1 MNVPMP
7 DHSGATGAVGRVPTP
22 ADVVVAVVTYGK
34 RKSMLLAV
42 LDRLREE
49 AVGRVVVVDNGA
61 HWPVATELAA
71 SFGDWVETVPMGGN
85 MGSSTGFVAALEGA
99 LQTTKSI
106 IWILDDDN
114 RPEYGCLASLL
125 AAHSLEAHRTPVGA
139 LAVVAMRTEHFGGHV
154 SAKQL
159 MTRWDS
165 FSGFHVA
172 DLVSKVAHR
181 LPGKRKSVHGRV
193 ELGVTHFGGMLFHRS
208 LLEHH
213 GLPRRDFFMYGDD
226 TEFTW
231 RITSNGGRI
240 IQVTEALVED
250 LEGSFQQT
258 SHVRNRFIGALLSD
272 SDFRT
277 YYSVRN
283 LAFFESRFRVRN
295 KLMFAL
301 NRKIYF
307 TILHRYARR
316 LDRMDRY
323 TFIRNSADEG
333 LAGQLGPNDRFPLLN

>member
-1 MNVPMP
+1 MSRPITDGGRSRAIASPSTP
-7 DHSGATGAVGRVPTP
+7 D
-22 ADVVVAVVTYGK
+22 DVVVALVTYGQ
-34 RKSMLLAV
+34 RRSMLLAV

-61 HWPVATELAA
+61 RWPVATELAA
-71 SFGDWVETVPMGGN
+71 RFGGWVETVPMGGN
-85 MGSSTGFVAALEGA
+85 LGSSTGFVAAFEA
-99 LQTTKSI
+99 AIQAKKSL

-114 RPEYGCLASLL
+114 RPERGCLASLL
-125 AAHSLEAHRTPVGA
+125 AAHAQEAERTSLASR
-139 LAVVAMRTEHFGGHV
+139 AVVAMRTEHFGGHV

-181 LPGKRKSVHGRV
+181 LPGRRQSVRSRV
-193 ELGVTHFGGMLFHRS
+193 ELGITHFGGMLFHRS
-208 LLEHH
+208 LLERH
-213 GLPRRDFFMYGDD
+213 GVPRRDFFMYGDD

-231 RITSNGGRI
+231 RITSSGGRI
-240 IQVTEALVED
+240 VQVTEALVED

-283 LAFFESRFRVRN
+283 MAFFESRYRVRHRA
-295 KLMFAL
+295 MFAL

-307 TILHRYARR
+307 AILRRYARR

-323 TFIRNSADEG
+323 DFIRTSAEEG
-333 LAGQLGPNDRFPLLN
+333 LAGCLGSNDRFPLLN

>member
-1 MNVPMP
+1 MNGSM
-7 DHSGATGAVGRVPTP
+7 SGPVGAVQPIVSVPTP
-22 ADVVVAVVTYGK
+22 DDVVVALVTYGQ
-34 RKSMLLAV
+34 RRTMLLSV

-61 HWPVATELAA
+61 RWPVATDLAA
-71 SFGDWVETVPMGGN
+71 RFGGWVETIPMGGN
-85 MGSSTGFVAALEGA
+85 MGSSTGFVAAFEA
-99 LQTTKSI
+99 AMQTTKPI

-125 AAHSLEAHRTPVGA
+125 AAHTQETQRTPVEA

-165 FSGFHVA
+165 FSGFHIA

-181 LPGKRKSVHGRV
+181 LPGRRQSVHERV

-240 IQVTEALVED
+240 VQVTEALVED

-295 KLMFAL
+295 KAIFAV

-307 TILHRYARR
+307 AILQRYARR

-323 TFIRNSADEG
+323 AFIRASADEG
-333 LAGQLGPNDRFPLLN
+333 LAGELGSNDRFPLLN